1 MNNLTYE
8 AATAYLESFI
18 NYEKK
23 PSDSFNSRQFNLER
37 IRLLLSDLGN
47 PHDKLKVIHIAGSK
61 GKGSTAA
68 MITSVLSAVGYK
80 TGLYS
85 SPHLVTP
92 RERFRID
99 GRLISE
105 EQLAALVSQL
115 QPHIVKVSKQSE
127 HLGPLSFFEIYT
139 ALGFLFFV
147 AEGVDFV
154 ALEVGL
160 GGRLDATNIV
170 TPLISVI
177 TQISF
182 DHVSI
187 LGDTLASI
195 AYEKAGI
202 IKRNGLIVSSP
213 QPLEAQEV
221 IAKVCVAKKA
231 RLFQVGQDITF
242 ERLDFD
248 QAGQHFNLKSE
259 LAEYNRCYLPLLGAY
274 QIINAAT
281 AVKALELL
289 RFHGYEISPEQ
300 MKTGLSQTSWEGRMQ
315 IVGHNPTILIDVAHS
330 PASARVLRKAITETF
345 SYDKLIFVVGIH
357 ADKDIKNIGAQLC
370 QIADVAILTR
380 GNIPRAAEPGHIKGE
395 WEEFGIELVVKD
407 EVKSALDYALN
418 IAGKND
424 LICLTG
430 SFVPLGE
437 AMELLAHSPE

>member
-1 MNNLTYE
+1 MSELTYE

-18 NYEKK
+18 NYEKT
-23 PSDSFNSRQFNLER
+23 PSDSFNPRQFNLER
-37 IRLLLSDLGN
+37 IRLLLSNLDN

-68 MITSVLSAVGYK
+68 VIASILNVAGYK

-99 GRLISE
+99 GQLISE
-105 EQLAALVSQL
+105 KQLAELVSQL
-115 QPHIVKVSKQSE
+115 QPHIAKVIKQSA
-127 HLGPLSFFEIYT
+127 HIGPLSFFEIYT

-147 AEGVDFV
+147 TEGVDVV

-170 TPLISVI
+170 TPLVSVI

-182 DHVSI
+182 DHISI
-187 LGDTLASI
+187 LGNTLATI

-202 IKRNGLIVSSP
+202 VKRNGLVVSSQ
-213 QPLEAQEV
+213 QPSEAQEV
-221 IAKVCVAKKA
+221 IEKVCAEKNA
-231 RLFQVGQDITF
+231 RLFQVGKDITF
-242 ERLDFD
+242 ERLNFD
-248 QAGQHFNLKSE
+248 QSGQYFNLKSE
-259 LAEYNRCYLPLLGAY
+259 QAEYAQCYLPLLGTH

-289 RFHGYEISPEQ
+289 RFHGYEFSPEQ
-300 MKTGLSQTSWEGRMQ
+300 VKTGLSKTSWEGRMQ
-315 IVGHNPTILIDVAHS
+315 IVGQNPAMLVDVAHS
-330 PASARVLRKAITETF
+330 PASARALREAITETF
-345 SYDKLIFVVGIH
+345 SYDKLIFVVGIS
-357 ADKDIKNIGAQLC
+357 ADKDISGIGAQLC
-370 QIADVAILTR
+370 QIADVAVLTR
-380 GNIPRAAEPGHIKGE
+380 GNIPRAAEPEHIKQE
-395 WEEFGIELVVKD
+395 WEEFGIELVVKND
-407 EVKSALDYALN
+407 VKSALDYTLN

-424 LICLTG
+424 LVCLTG

-437 AMELLAHSPE
+437 AMELLGL